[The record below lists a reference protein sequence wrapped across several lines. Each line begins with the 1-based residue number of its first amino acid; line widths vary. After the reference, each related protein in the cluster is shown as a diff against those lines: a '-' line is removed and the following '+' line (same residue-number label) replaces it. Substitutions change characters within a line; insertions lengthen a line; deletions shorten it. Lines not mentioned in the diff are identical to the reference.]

1 MFVRQLIIRYN
12 HHHDATDIFQFDDNC
27 GESYLK
33 IFDIMRVVRNID
45 NDDDDNGGDD
55 DDDDNDENDDN
66 DGMSAMTFLK
76 NCEENHLSPAPTHS
90 TCLPSLSAIQRRSSW
105 I

>member
-27 GESYLK
+27 GESYPK
-33 IFDIMRVVRNID
+33 IFDIMSVVRNID

-55 DDDDNDENDDN
+55 DDDDNDDN
-66 DGMSAMTFLK
+66 DSVFV
-76 NCEENHLSPAPTHS
+76 LSNSSETQLRCGDSGEAQLT
-90 TCLPSLSAIQRRSSW
+90 SL
-105 I
+105 